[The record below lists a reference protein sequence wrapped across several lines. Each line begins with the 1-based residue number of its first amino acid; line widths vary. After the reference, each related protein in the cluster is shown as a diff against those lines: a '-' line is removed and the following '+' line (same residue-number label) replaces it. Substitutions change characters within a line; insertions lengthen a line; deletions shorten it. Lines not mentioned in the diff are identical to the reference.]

1 MRNRELFELYQ
12 EYFSKDM
19 LNTIEWTQMKV
30 IAIKRLKANRFKLK
44 EIQEAIGICYKNV
57 LKLNSREVNKEL
69 ELLFD
74 TLIKEGIYP
83 FKENNKVT
91 FKKL

>member
-1 MRNRELFELYQ
+1 MRNKELFELYK

-19 LNTIEWTQMKV
+19 LNTIEWTQIKV

-57 LKLNSREVNKEL
+57 LKLNSREINKEL
-69 ELLFD
+69 DLLFD
-74 TLIKEGIYP
+74 TLISEGIYP
-83 FKENNKVT
+83 LKQSNKVT
-91 FKKL
+91 YKKL

>member
-1 MRNRELFELYQ
+1 MRNKELFEVYRD
-12 EYFSKDM
+12 YFSVDIP
-19 LNTIEWTQMKV
+19 NTLEWTQMKV
-30 IAIKRLKANRFKLK
+30 IAIKRLKANRFKLN
-44 EIQEAIGICYKNV
+44 EIQEVIGICYKNV
-57 LKLNSREVNKEL
+57 LKLNSREINKEL

-74 TLIKEGIYP
+74 TLVKEGIYP

>member
-1 MRNRELFELYQ
+1 MRNKELFELYK
-12 EYFSKDM
+12 EYFSKEVP
-19 LNTIEWTQMKV
+19 NTLEFTQMKV
-30 IAIKRLKANRFKLK
+30 IAIKRLKSNRFKLN

-74 TLIKEGIYP
+74 TLISEKIYP
-83 FKENNKVT
+83 TKQNNKVSW
-91 FKKL
+91 KK